1 MLHQTRLRVPGAGP
15 VRPPE
20 PAGSRAAVGR
30 GPSAEFFLTRGLAL
44 EAGTLAFGRRGKG
57 QREMMERG
65 RPRPPPVLRNSKID
79 VSTGPSRR
87 TRAPRGPH
95 LTSPGSGPGAAAIW
109 HPAAENAE
117 QRCAAVP
124 GPIAA
129 GLVNFALLVCYIRY
143 RLTPTVPPG
152 DRPPRPPGGR
162 SQCPSS
168 AAAARSVRGE
178 AAVTSE
184 AAPRALGESLSSS
197 DDETWFLVSF
207 WKRAAERVRSAC
219 KPIGTRGRGAP
230 VPAGQGTVGPG
241 SAAALGRVPW
251 AEAGEPL

>member
-1 MLHQTRLRVPGAGP
+1 MVGPVRRVLPDAGPGAGG
-15 VRPPE
+15 RDAGFRTTRE
-20 PAGSRAAVGR
+20 RSKGNDGAREAPAASCFAKLKNRFQHRAFETDPRSSRSSLDLA
-30 GPSAEFFLTRGLAL
+30 GLW
-44 EAGTLAFGRRGKG
+44 
-57 QREMMERG
+57 
-65 RPRPPPVLRNSKID
+65 
-79 VSTGPSRR
+79 
-87 TRAPRGPH
+87 
-95 LTSPGSGPGAAAIW
+95 PGSAAIW

-129 GLVNFALLVCYIRY
+129 GLVNFALLVCYIGY